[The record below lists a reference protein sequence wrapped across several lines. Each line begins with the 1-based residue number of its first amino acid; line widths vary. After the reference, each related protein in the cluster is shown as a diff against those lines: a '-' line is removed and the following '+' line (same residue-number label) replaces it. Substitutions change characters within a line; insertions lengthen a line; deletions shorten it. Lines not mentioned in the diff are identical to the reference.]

1 MPFIY
6 NLIEE
11 MENFEIS
18 CHIDSWSQNF
28 SVKWFQIDIKNET
41 KLLNEN
47 IIYQIDTNNTYSTL
61 KLNKITKSMNNY
73 KFKCIVN
80 ILAHSTYGELI
91 KFESDKSTSL
101 NVLCNITLYHYSFL
115 NYFKIFCLFKKKLNL

>member
-11 MENFEIS
+11 MKNFEIS

-28 SVKWFQIDIKNET
+28 SVKWFQIDTKNET

-47 IIYQIDTNNTYSTL
+47 TIYQIDTNNTYSTL
-61 KLNKITKSMNNY
+61 KLNKIIKSMNNY

-101 NVLCNITLYHYSFL
+101 NVLCNITLYH
-115 NYFKIFCLFKKKLNL
+115 